1 MASRGVHFDLRAGC
15 GDVALRGNR
24 KALAGAFVN
33 LLENALQACSP
44 GGEVRLEAHT
54 EGGLAWVC
62 VADSGQGM
70 PAEVQERLFEP
81 FFTTRTEGTGLG
93 LAIVRSVVAAHGG
106 EVRVESAPGRGAAFR
121 VEPAAGRHAGEVGM
135 KPLPVL
141 IVEDDASL
149 REALTDTLELSGLRG
164 PRSRRWCGRAE
175 AAGRPA
181 RGAGGQRR
189 ADEAHGRRAAAARDQ
204 APLAGAAGAADDRLR
219 DDRACGGGD
228 ARGRLQLS
236 AQAVRTGGAGGGGR
250 ALDAACR
257 RAGAGRTHRA
267 RRGFASNCSS
277 WRDASPARRPPC

>member
-1 MASRGVHFDLRAGC
+1 M
-15 GDVALRGNR
+15 LRGNR

-33 LLENALQACSP
+33 LLENALQACGP

-70 PAEVQERLFEP
+70 AAEVQERLFEP

-106 EVRVESAPGRGAAFR
+106 EVRVESAPGHGAAFK
-121 VEPAAGRHAGEVGM
+121 VQPAAGRRAGEVGM

-149 REALTDTLELSGLRG
+149 REALTDTLELSGYEVLEAADG
-164 PRSRRWCGRAE
+164 SAALEACWTGRAVGLVVSDVQMKPMDGE
-175 AAGRPA
+175 QLLREIK
-181 RGAGGQRR
+181 RR
-189 ADEAHGRRAAAARDQ
+189 C
-204 APLAGAAGAADDRLR
+204 AGAAGAADDRLR

-228 ARGRLQLS
+228 ARRRLQLS
-236 AQAVRTGGAGGGGR
+236 AQAVRARSAGRGGR
-250 ALDAACR
+250 ALDAAGH
-257 RAGAGRTHRA
+257 RAGAGRTRSRA
-267 RRGFASNCSS
+267 TRLPSNCSR
-277 WRDASPARRPPC
+277 WRDASPAPRRPF